1 MGTTR
6 MLILAVA
13 AVSAMALAFIVKGMA
28 SGSAP
33 AAVAAAPVAPAKP
46 MTKVLVAKRDLP
58 IGTRLTAE
66 DLTWLEWP
74 VDAVNAAFI
83 TDGAV
88 APVKVADTAAAKPAD
103 AAAAEAAA
111 AAGKAFEATRAAI
124 MNDPGGP
131 IVALTGAIV
140 KEPIFGNEPITDR
153 KLVRAG
159 QSGYMAVVLQPGMR
173 AMAVPVSV
181 ETAAGGFIL
190 PGDRVDVLMTRSL
203 GSSQNNGPAQF
214 ASETVMRN
222 VRVLAV
228 DQTSTPVPGANAV
241 VGAVATIEVS
251 PADAE
256 ALNLAQAQGDLS
268 LTLRS
273 YADITG
279 PTGRTVRRTYAN
291 VGAPS
296 VRNATAPPSTAA
308 APSSS
313 VRVWRGGQATE
324 VNLSQ
329 ATAVDPA
336 AFETAGERA
345 AAPIAAS
352 K

>member
-13 AVSAMALAFIVKGMA
+13 AVSAMALAFIVKSVAG
-28 SGSAP
+28 GSAP
-33 AAVAAAPVAPAKP
+33 AAVAAAPVAPPKP

-58 IGTRLTAE
+58 IGTRLVAE
-66 DLTWLEWP
+66 DLYWMDWP
-74 VDAVNAAFI
+74 VEAVNVSFI

-88 APVKVADTAAAKPAD
+88 AAAQPAVQTTGEDGKPLE
-103 AAAAEAAA
+103 AAAAEQAAA
-111 AAGKAFEATRAAI
+111 ASEAFKAVRASI

-140 KEPIFGNEPITDR
+140 KEPVFANEPVTDR

-190 PGDRVDVLMTRSL
+190 PGDRVDVLLSRSL
-203 GSSQNNGPAQF
+203 GGGQNGGSAQF
-214 ASETVMRN
+214 VSETVMRN
-222 VRVLAV
+222 LRVLAV

-279 PTGRTVRRTYAN
+279 PTGRTVRQTFAS
-291 VGAPS
+291 APS
-296 VRNATAPPSTAA
+296 GPSAPSTAPA
-308 APSSS
+308 GRS
-313 VRVWRGGQATE
+313 VRVWRGGQSSE
-324 VNLSQ
+324 VTLSQ
-329 ATAVDPA
+329 ATTTTPA
-336 AFETAGERA
+336 A
-345 AAPIAAS
+345 S
-352 K
+352 N

>member
-1 MGTTR
+1 

-13 AVSAMALAFIVKGMA
+13 AVSAIALAFIVRGMM
-28 SGSAP
+28 GAP
-33 AAVAAAPVAPAKP
+33 AAAPAAAAPAPAPKP
-46 MTKVLVAKRDLP
+46 MAKVLVAKRDLP
-58 IGTRLTAE
+58 IGTRLVAE
-66 DLTWLEWP
+66 DLTWMDWP
-74 VDAVNAAFI
+74 VEAVNVNFI
-83 TDGAV
+83 TDGKV
-88 APVKVADTAAAKPAD
+88 SAPAAPAAAGADGKPVGAEQA
-103 AAAAEAAA
+103 AAAAEALEVA
-111 AAGKAFEATRAAI
+111 RAAI

-131 IVALTGAIV
+131 ITALTGAIV
-140 KEPIFGNEPITDR
+140 KEPIFANEPVTDR

-190 PGDRVDVLMTRSL
+190 PGDRVDVLMSRQL
-203 GSSQNNGPAQF
+203 AAQNGGSAQF
-214 ASETVMRN
+214 VSETVMRN

-251 PADAE
+251 PSDAE

-279 PTGRTVRRTYAN
+279 PTGRTGRPVYSGGG
-291 VGAPS
+291 GARS
-296 VRNATAPPSTAA
+296 AVASAPA
-308 APSSS
+308 APRT
-313 VRVWRGGQATE
+313 VRVWRGGQPTE
-324 VNLSQ
+324 MTPS
-329 ATAVDPA
+329 
-336 AFETAGERA
+336 RSA
-345 AAPIAAS
+345 AADSASVAAAVASAAPVAAS
-352 K
+352 N

>member
-28 SGSAP
+28 SGPAP
-33 AAVAAAPVAPAKP
+33 AASAVAASAAPAKP

-58 IGTRLTAE
+58 IGTRLAAE
-66 DLTWLEWP
+66 DLTWMEWP
-74 VDAVNAAFI
+74 VDAVNVAFI

-88 APVKVADTAAAKPAD
+88 APVKVANPVSPDGKPASD
-103 AAAAEAAA
+103 PAAAEAAA
-111 AAGKAFEATRAAI
+111 AAGKAFEAARAAI

-190 PGDRVDVLMTRSL
+190 PGDRVDVLLSRQLAS
-203 GSSQNNGPAQF
+203 GQNGGGAQF
-214 ASETVMRN
+214 ISETVMRN

-228 DQTSTPVPGANAV
+228 DQTSTPTPGANAV

-251 PADAE
+251 PGDAE

-279 PTGRTVRRTYAN
+279 PSGRTVRQTYA
-291 VGAPS
+291 AP
-296 VRNATAPPSTAA
+296 VAA
-308 APSSS
+308 APRAPVAVVPQS
-313 VRVWRGGQATE
+313 VRVWRGGQASE
-324 VNLSQ
+324 VTLSQ
-329 ATAVDPA
+329 ATTVDAVADR
-336 AFETAGERA
+336 TAMSA
-345 AAPIAAS
+345 AAS
-352 K
+352 N

>member
-13 AVSAMALAFIVKGMA
+13 AVAAMALAFIVKSMT
-28 SGSAP
+28 SGPAP
-33 AAVAAAPVAPAKP
+33 VTVAAAPVAAPKP

-58 IGTRLTAE
+58 IGTRLVPE
-66 DLTWLEWP
+66 DLTWMDWP
-74 VDAVNAAFI
+74 VEAVNASFI

-88 APVKVADTAAAKPAD
+88 AVAQPAVAATGPDGKPLDPAMAEKV
-103 AAAAEAAA
+103 A
-111 AAGKAFEATRAAI
+111 AAGEAMKAARAAI

-131 IVALTGAIV
+131 ITALAGAIV
-140 KEPIFGNEPITDR
+140 KEPMFANEPVTDR

-190 PGDRVDVLMTRSL
+190 PGDRVDVLLSRSL
-203 GSSQNNGPAQF
+203 GSGQNGGAAQF
-214 ASETVMRN
+214 LSETVMRN

-251 PADAE
+251 PSDAE

-279 PTGRTVRRTYAN
+279 PTGRTARQAPPVAS
-291 VGAPS
+291 GAPRS
-296 VRNATAPPSTAA
+296 VPVPPQ
-308 APSSS
+308 P
-313 VRVWRGGQATE
+313 VRVWRGGQASE
-324 VNLSQ
+324 VTLSQ
-329 ATAVDPA
+329 ATVDPTALEA
-336 AFETAGERA
+336 AADRA
-345 AAPIAAS
+345 AAAAAS
-352 K
+352 N